1 MMALKQKFCPMNNN
15 ANQSFT
21 FTNEKKKNEPFR
33 RVRTEEVEI
42 DERIKD
48 MSFEA
53 KVSRVVVVVVVAVS
67 STNWPEN
74 VQFL

>member
-1 MMALKQKFCPMNNN
+1 MNENRSL
-15 ANQSFT
+15 SFSSQ
-21 FTNEKKKNEPFR
+21 KKKNEPFR

-53 KVSRVVVVVVVAVS
+53 KVSLCENLEGSHYQQMFA
-67 STNWPEN
+67 STKTI
-74 VQFL
+74 V